1 MVITRP
7 PGQGCHLQQ
16 QWNKFHHWTKDRGH
30 HHHEDC
36 PSPHPDTSVDTA
48 YTAGAPRPPPHPTL
62 PPGPPQRPTYR
73 LVATARRRS
82 ENHAKTAAGYRAG
95 YSGYTG
101 LATLLRRCYQEPD
114 PELLLELCFR
124 RPVCGIHHQLPTS
137 PHLSP
142 PRPRPPQLNF
152 QSKLSTSRRN
162 WGYNGPGIVLL
173 CVSALV
179 TPNSLH

>member
-1 MVITRP
+1 MSKSQSEFPSPKKLCRAPHSGHGEEERCSNCHLDGNHPATGPGLPSPAAVEQVP
-7 PGQGCHLQQ
+7 SLDQGQG
-16 QWNKFHHWTKDRGH
+16 T

-101 LATLLRRCYQEPD
+101 LATLGGDVIRSQ
-114 PELLLELCFR
+114 
-124 RPVCGIHHQLPTS
+124 T
-137 PHLSP
+137 
-142 PRPRPPQLNF
+142 
-152 QSKLSTSRRN
+152 QS
-162 WGYNGPGIVLL
+162 
-173 CVSALV
+173 CC
-179 TPNSLH
+179 